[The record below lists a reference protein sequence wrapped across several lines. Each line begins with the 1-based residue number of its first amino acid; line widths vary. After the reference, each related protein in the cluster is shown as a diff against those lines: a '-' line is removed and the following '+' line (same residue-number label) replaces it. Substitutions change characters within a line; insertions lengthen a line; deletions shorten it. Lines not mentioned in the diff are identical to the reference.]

1 MQRYF
6 AQIDKQYF
14 VHLNADDEHHV
25 LHVMRMKKGDEIEVV
40 SDQKVF
46 LCRLDETNPLTIS
59 VIHEIANDV
68 EISEDVTLLF
78 ALTKGDKI
86 DLVLQKATE
95 LGVKKVALIQSE
107 RTVVKYDNKD
117 LEKKSIRFQKIMK
130 EASEQSHRVI
140 VPEFLGVFNL
150 KDLPKEAFSDINYV
164 AYEKD
169 ANDVNNSFSNLS
181 KGKSISVLIGP
192 EGGFSEQEI
201 NNLTKQ
207 GFIRTSLGKRILR
220 AETAAIYALSVLG
233 YLLENEKAI

>member
-6 AQIDKQYF
+6 ASIDKQYI
-14 VHLNADDEHHV
+14 VHLSPDDEHHV

-40 SDQKVF
+40 NQQKLF
-46 LCRLDETNPLTIS
+46 LCRLDEVNPLKVS
-59 VIHEIANDV
+59 VIHEIASDV
-68 EISEDVTLLF
+68 ELKEDITLLF

-107 RTVVKYDNKD
+107 RTVVKYEEKD
-117 LEKKSIRFQKIMK
+117 LEKKCLRFKKIMK
-130 EASEQSHRVI
+130 EASEQSHRLI

-150 KDLPKEAFSDINYV
+150 KKLPQSALSDINFV

-169 ANDVNNSFSNLS
+169 ASDVNNAFSGLK
-181 KGKSISVLIGP
+181 KGQSVSILIGP

-201 NNLTKQ
+201 ADATSL

-233 YLLENEKAI
+233 YLLENEKAL

>member
-6 AQIDKQYF
+6 AEIDQEYF
-14 VHLNADDEHHV
+14 VHLNKDDEHHV
-25 LHVMRMKKGDEIEVV
+25 LHVMRMKKGDEIEIV
-40 SDQKVF
+40 SNQKVF
-46 LCRLDETNPLTIS
+46 LCRLDDTNPLKIS
-59 VIHEIANDV
+59 MIHEIATDV

-107 RTVVKYDNKD
+107 RTVVKYDDKD
-117 LEKKSIRFQKIMK
+117 LEKKSQRFIKIMK
-130 EASEQSHRVI
+130 EASEQSRRVI

-150 KDLPKEAFSDINYV
+150 KSLPPQVFSDVNFV

-169 ANDVNNSFSNLS
+169 ASKVDESFEGLQ
-181 KGKSISVLIGP
+181 KGKSVSVLIGP

-201 NNLTKQ
+201 NNLTKL

-220 AETAAIYALSVLG
+220 AETAAIYALSVIG
-233 YLLENEKAI
+233 YLLENEKPV

>member
-40 SDQKVF
+40 DHQKVF
-46 LCRLDETNPLTIS
+46 LCRLDNVNPLTIS
-59 VIHEIANDV
+59 VIHEIATDV
-68 EISEDVTLLF
+68 EINEDVTLLF

-95 LGVKKVALIQSE
+95 LGVKKVALIESE
-107 RTVVKYDNKD
+107 RTVVKYENKD
-117 LEKKSIRFQKIMK
+117 LEKKAQRFQKIMK

-140 VPEFLGVFNL
+140 VPEFLGIFNL
-150 KDLPKEAFSDINYV
+150 KKLPDYVRSDLNYV

-169 ANDVNNSFSNLS
+169 ASKVNDSFEGLN
-181 KGKSISVLIGP
+181 KGKSISILIGP

-201 NNLTKQ
+201 DALTNQ

-220 AETAAIYALSVLG
+220 AETAAIYALSVIG
-233 YLLENEKAI
+233 YLLENEKVI

>member
-6 AQIDKQYF
+6 ASIDKDYF
-14 VHLNADDEHHV
+14 VHLNQDDEHHV

-40 SDQKVF
+40 DNQKLF
-46 LCRLDETNPLTIS
+46 LCRLDNVNPLIIS
-59 VIHEIANDV
+59 VIHEIASDV

-107 RTVVKYDNKD
+107 RTVVKYEEKD
-117 LEKKSIRFQKIMK
+117 LEKKAQRFQKIMK
-130 EASEQSHRVI
+130 EASEQSHRLI

-150 KDLPKEAFSDINYV
+150 KNLPKSVMSDINYV

-169 ANDVNNSFSNLS
+169 ASDVNNAFSNL
-181 KGKSISVLIGP
+181 KRGKSISILIGP
-192 EGGFSEQEI
+192 EGGFSVQEI
-201 NNLTKQ
+201 NNVTSL

-233 YLLENEKAI
+233 YLLENEKAL

>member
-6 AQIDKQYF
+6 ASIDKQYF
-14 VHLNADDEHHV
+14 AHLNQEDEHHV

-40 SDQKVF
+40 SEQKVY
-46 LCRLDETNPLTIS
+46 LCRIDETNPLIIS
-59 VIHEIANDV
+59 MIHEIENDV
-68 EISEDVTLLF
+68 EIKEDITLLF
-78 ALTKGDKI
+78 ALTKGDKT

-95 LGVKKVALIQSE
+95 LGVRKVALIQSE

-117 LEKKSIRFQKIMK
+117 IEKKTERFKKIMK

-140 VPEFLGVFNL
+140 VPEFLGIFNL
-150 KDLPKEAFSDINYV
+150 KNLPECVYSDINYV

-169 ANDVNNSFSNLS
+169 ASQINDSFNGLK
-181 KGKSISVLIGP
+181 KGKSVSILIGP

-201 NNLTKQ
+201 DNVVNH

-233 YLLENEKAI
+233 FLLENEKAI

>member
-6 AQIDKQYF
+6 AEIDQEYF
-14 VHLNADDEHHV
+14 VHLNKDDEHHV

-40 SDQKVF
+40 SNQKVF
-46 LCRLDETNPLTIS
+46 LCRLDDTNPLKIS
-59 VIHEIANDV
+59 MIHEIATDV

-107 RTVVKYDNKD
+107 RTVVKYDDKD
-117 LEKKSIRFQKIMK
+117 SEKKSQRFIKIMK

-150 KDLPKEAFSDINYV
+150 KSLPPQVFSGVNFV

-169 ANDVNNSFSNLS
+169 ASKVNESFEGLE
-181 KGKSISVLIGP
+181 KGKSVSVLIGP

-201 NNLTKQ
+201 NNLTKL

-233 YLLENEKAI
+233 YLLENEKSL

>member
-6 AQIDKQYF
+6 ASVDNHF
-14 VHLNADDEHHV
+14 FAHLNQDDEHHV

-40 SDQKVF
+40 SEQKVF
-46 LCRLDETNPLTIS
+46 LCRIDETSPLTIS

-107 RTVVKYDNKD
+107 RTVVKYDDKD
-117 LEKKSIRFQKIMK
+117 LEKKANRFKKIMK
-130 EASEQSHRVI
+130 EASEQSHRLV

-150 KDLPKEAFSDINYV
+150 KNLPKEAFSDINYV

-169 ANDVNNSFSNLS
+169 ASQVNEAFSNLQR
-181 KGKSISVLIGP
+181 GKSISILIGP

-201 NNLTKQ
+201 ESVTKR

-233 YLLENEKAI
+233 YLLENEKAL

>member
-6 AQIDKQYF
+6 ASIDQNYF
-14 VHLNADDEHHV
+14 VTLSKDDEHHV

-40 SDQKVF
+40 DNQKLY
-46 LCRLDETNPLTIS
+46 LCRLDSVAPLTIS
-59 VIHEIANDV
+59 VIHEIASDV

-95 LGVKKVALIQSE
+95 LGVKKVALIESE

-117 LEKKSIRFQKIMK
+117 LEKKTLRFKKIMK
-130 EASEQSHRVI
+130 EASEQSHRLI
-140 VPEFLGVFNL
+140 VPEFLGIFNL
-150 KDLPKEAFSDINYV
+150 KQLPKEVYSDLNYV

-169 ANDVNNSFSNLS
+169 ASKVNESFNDLT
-181 KGKSISVLIGP
+181 KGKSVSVLIGP

-201 NNLTKQ
+201 NDLTNK

-233 YLLENEKAI
+233 YLLENEKAL